1 LPALQ
6 SPDLATFDWPGS
18 RRYHHAS
25 ADDTWAPG
33 QSPAAIETM
42 NAPDSL
48 PPPEP
53 RTLSA
58 STLARLR
65 AVLTLHASDPRG
77 PDGELR
83 DALRAAADE
92 ARERTLRPEELI
104 IALKTLLEDI
114 SNDRP
119 QWNATEHLRFREW
132 LVTTAIRAYYG
143 RVD

>member
-1 LPALQ
+1 
-6 SPDLATFDWPGS
+6 
-18 RRYHHAS
+18 
-25 ADDTWAPG
+25 
-33 QSPAAIETM
+33 M

-58 STLARLR
+58 PTLSRLR
-65 AVLTLHASDPRG
+65 AVMALHASDPRA

-92 ARERTLRPEELI
+92 ARERALRPEELI
-104 IALKTLLEDI
+104 IALKALLEDI
-114 SNDRP
+114 GNDRP
-119 QWNATEHLRFREW
+119 RWNATEQLRFREW

>member
-1 LPALQ
+1 ME
-6 SPDLATFDWPGS
+6 S
-18 RRYHHAS
+18 
-25 ADDTWAPG
+25 
-33 QSPAAIETM
+33 M

-48 PPPEP
+48 RPPEP
-53 RTLSA
+53 RTLSP

-65 AVLTLHASDPRG
+65 SVIAQRAIGPTG

-83 DALRAAADE
+83 DALHAAADE

-119 QWNATEHLRFREW
+119 GWNSTDQLRFREW

-143 RVD
+143 RID